1 MHCSERIFNQSRFVM
16 DLWYKPDGKKADNA
30 VYLKHAQL
38 NTAHS
43 AKSSTLVLDLAILV
57 CILIGLMVGANM
69 RANANEAPPNME
81 SPDNA
86 QGTNQAE
93 QDSTNAANAANT
105 ANTNPTP
112 INSKSLFGITKLV
125 LRENFSQTV
134 LSADGTCMVDDTAP
148 TNPVDLSE
156 SWKMLNEYADIA
168 DLSDLAILE
177 QVKREIQKT
186 KMVMPIEQSANT
198 QLSIEYDNG
207 RVQNLS
213 LRSADTMLQT
223 YPNARMLAHFM
234 QVVTVMRDVNSKCQ
248 VQSKSD

>member
-1 MHCSERIFNQSRFVM
+1 
-16 DLWYKPDGKKADNA
+16 
-30 VYLKHAQL
+30 
-38 NTAHS
+38 
-43 AKSSTLVLDLAILV
+43 
-57 CILIGLMVGANM
+57 MVGANM

-93 QDSTNAANAANT
+93 QDSTNA